1 MFTVGITDKSRAQQ
15 YSIEVQSLGW
25 YHLYIIFACVVR
37 WLHYQNNKRKIIFV
51 DDPTPTMNL
60 HRKTVSDVKKNII
73 NFSLKLD
80 HFLDIHFRNLFYN
93 RMCRATG

>member
-25 YHLYIIFACVVR
+25 YHLYIIFASVVR

-60 HRKTVSDVKKNII
+60 HKKTVSDVKKKILLI
-73 NFSLKLD
+73 FSLKLD
-80 HFLDIHFRNLFYN
+80 LFLDIQFRNLF
-93 RMCRATG
+93 